1 MVMNEWVVLYRLFRY
16 DGAVVKKK
24 EKKTVKTTKPF
35 RGLQKKKR
43 PPRRLNV
50 GAEREKNKGPA
61 NEKVAWKPGN
71 MLYPLPVV
79 LVSCGDLEGEH
90 NLLTVAWTGILSTD
104 PPFCYISVRPNRHSF
119 EMIKQHGEFAINL
132 TNKSLARATDW
143 CGVRSGK
150 ELDKF
155 TEMNLTPAP
164 GIQIKAPVVAES
176 PVNLECVVRET
187 KEMGSHVVFLAEI
200 VQIQA
205 NKEYIDEKTGALNL
219 EKAHLIAFSHGKYYE
234 LGKRLG
240 NFGYSVEKKK
250 TKKKRRAARG

>member
-1 MVMNEWVVLYRLFRY
+1 
-16 DGAVVKKK
+16 VVKKK
-24 EKKTVKTTKPF
+24 EKKQSVKKAKPF

-43 PPRRLNV
+43 PPRRLGPDV
-50 GAEREKNKGPA
+50 ERIKEKGPA

-79 LVSCGDLEGEH
+79 LVSCGDLEEEY
-90 NLLTVAWTGILSTD
+90 NLFTVAWTGILSTN
-104 PPFCYISVRPNRHSF
+104 PPFCYISVRPGRHSF
-119 EMIKQHGEFAINL
+119 EMIKERKEFAINL
-132 TNKSLARATDW
+132 TNKALARATDW

-150 ELDKF
+150 NLDKF
-155 TEMNLTPAP
+155 AEMNLTPAP
-164 GIQIKAPVVAES
+164 GIEIKAPVVAES
-176 PVNLECVVRET
+176 PVNLECVVREI

-200 VQIQA
+200 VKIQA

-250 TKKKRRAARG
+250 TKKKRRAGGG

>member
-1 MVMNEWVVLYRLFRY
+1 M
-16 DGAVVKKK
+16 
-24 EKKTVKTTKPF
+24 KKTEPF

-43 PPRRLNV
+43 PPRILGKEEAKR
-50 GAEREKNKGPA
+50 PA

-79 LVSCGDLEGEH
+79 LVSCGDMQEDY
-90 NLLTVAWTGILSTD
+90 NLFTVAWTGILSSD
-104 PPFCYISVRPNRHSF
+104 PPFCYISVRPQRHSY
-119 EMIKQHGEFAINL
+119 EIIKKYKEFAINL
-132 TNKSLARATDW
+132 TNKSLARAADW

-150 ELDKF
+150 NLDKF
-155 TEMNLTPAP
+155 AEMNLTPVA
-164 GIQIKAPVVAES
+164 GQKIKAPVVAES

-187 KEMGSHVVFLAEI
+187 KEMGSHVMFLAEI

-205 NKEYIDEKTGALNL
+205 NREYIDEKTGALNL

-250 TKKKRRAARG
+250 TRKKRRTARG

>member
-1 MVMNEWVVLYRLFRY
+1 M
-16 DGAVVKKK
+16 VKKK
-24 EKKTVKTTKPF
+24 DKQSVDRKPKPF

-43 PPRRLNV
+43 PQRRIDTS
-50 GAEREKNKGPA
+50 APREKESAPA
-61 NEKVAWKPGN
+61 HQKVAWKPGN

-79 LVSCGDLEGEH
+79 LVSCGDLEGEY
-90 NLLTVAWTGILSTD
+90 NLLTVAWTGILSTN

-119 EMIKQHGEFAINL
+119 EMIKEQGEFAINL
-132 TNKSLARATDW
+132 TNKALARVTDW

-150 ELDKF
+150 DLDKF
-155 TEMNLTPAP
+155 AEMHVTPAP
-164 GIQIKAPVVAES
+164 GIKIKAPVVAES

-187 KEMGSHVVFLAEI
+187 KDMGSHVVFLAEI

-205 NKEYIDEKTGALNL
+205 DKEYIDEKTGALNL

-250 TKKKRRAARG
+250 TRKKRRAAHS